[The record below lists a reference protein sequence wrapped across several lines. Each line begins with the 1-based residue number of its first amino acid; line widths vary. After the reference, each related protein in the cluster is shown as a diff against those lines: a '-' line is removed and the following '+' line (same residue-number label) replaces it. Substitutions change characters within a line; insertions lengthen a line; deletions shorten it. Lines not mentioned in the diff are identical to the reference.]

1 MTRSQLRTV
10 IKAKDVL
17 KWKMCED
24 GKIFTTYIN
33 NKLLRCPKKPS
44 TNQYEYLLNDER
56 NDQRNKE
63 TFLRKIHMAK

>member
-1 MTRSQLRTV
+1 
-10 IKAKDVL
+10 
-17 KWKMCED
+17 MCED